1 MPGVNPYPWQTDTS
15 IGDWFYNRNWKFRPV
30 SWTIHML
37 VDIVSKNGNLL
48 LNVVQRPDGSLDAEV
63 EQMLREMADW
73 IALNGEAIYST
84 RPWEVYGE
92 GPVRTKGGHFKED
105 FKYTSKDIRF
115 TTKGKTIYAIALGWP
130 DDGQL
135 LVKSLARTDA
145 APDSKITKVSLLGY
159 KGKLEWTQTAQGL
172 AVKLPA
178 QKLSPYTCALKISGT
193 GLRPV
198 PLKEESAALEQ
209 DKQGN
214 FLLPADAAEIH
225 GDQVNTEE
233 RDGQTNLGFWDKAG
247 DWVCWKV
254 RVQKPGTFAVI
265 GSVATINDG
274 AELAVDADG
283 QTATGQVPR
292 TGDWG
297 AFQVATLGKVQISGA
312 GEQVIKVRPKDPTTW
327 KPINL
332 RFIKLTRQ
340 D

>member
-1 MPGVNPYPWQTDTS
+1 
-15 IGDWFYNRNWKFRPV
+15 
-30 SWTIHML
+30 ML

-48 LNVVQRPDGSLDAEV
+48 LNVVQRPDGSLDPEV
-63 EQMLREMADW
+63 EQMLHELADW
-73 IALNGEAIYST
+73 IALNGEAIYGT

-115 TTKGKTIYAIALGWP
+115 TTKDKTLYAVALGWP

-159 KGKLEWTQTAQGL
+159 QGKLEWSQSAEGL
-172 AVKLPA
+172 VVKLPA

-193 GLRPV
+193 GLKPT
-198 PLKEESAALEQ
+198 PLKEESVAIEQ

-214 FLLPADAAEIH
+214 LLLSAEAAEIH

-233 RDGQTNLGFWDKAG
+233 RDGQTNLGFWDKPA
-247 DWVCWKV
+247 DWVSWKV
-254 RVQKPGTFAVI
+254 RVRTPGTFAVTA
-265 GSVATINDG
+265 SVATINDG
-274 AELAVDADG
+274 AELAVEADG
-283 QTATGQVPR
+283 QNASGQVPR

-297 AFQVATLGKVQISGA
+297 AFQIANCGQLRISGA
-312 GEQVIKVRPKDPTTW
+312 GEHVIKLRPKDPSTW

-332 RFIKLTRQ
+332 RFLRLARQ